1 VTDDQRQGS
10 MHVMPSTRHYFFDKG
25 RSFPRGFVTTP
36 NCCPSRASIFT
47 GLFAHN
53 HGITSNGK
61 ANLPQAVTA
70 QRYLHDAGYKTA
82 ILGKYLNSWPLAD
95 EPPYFDRWALVKP
108 DSYQDALF
116 NIDGTVAPVPGYSTD
131 VIGSQTID
139 FLRAFDQEDDKPWF
153 IYVAPVA
160 PHRPA
165 VPAAQYAAAAVP
177 AWRPSPA
184 VLEAD
189 RSDKPPWIR
198 HQAVPLAKVRTE
210 RASMLRTLMSVD
222 DMVAEVFHELR
233 VLDETRDTLAI
244 FVSDNGYEWGEHG
257 LGGKWRPYTES
268 IHVPFAMRW
277 PGHFDPGSTDAG
289 IATNVDIAPTIL
301 EAAGIAPGSP
311 MDGVS
316 LLQPGTR
323 KRLFTEFWGNADKGR
338 PGWAQVRTQRVAYIE
353 YYEADRS
360 HPIFREYYRI
370 DRDGWQL
377 RNLLHDG
384 IGSNNPNLSRWKAV
398 VRRYAT
404 CAGSTCPGAG

>member
-1 VTDDQRQGS
+1 VDDVYLGVGEEVLEVGCAAFRRAGNEVVAAVDPGSELDAVALRLPPLDSAEEIGSILPRARGRGDADGPAVGKSAGEEGGRFQNVNLTSARSTLRRWVEGGFAFAAIAACVAAASVGAGPARAAPPNVLLIVTDDQRQGS
-10 MHVMPSTRHYFFDKG
+10 MQVMPNTRHYFFDKG

-53 HGITSNGK
+53 HGVRTNGS
-61 ANLPQAVTA
+61 ANLPQNVTM

-95 EPPYFDRWALVKP
+95 EPPYFDHWALIKP

-139 FLRAFDQEDDKPWF
+139 FLRAFDQEDAKPWF

-165 VPAAQYAAAAVP
+165 IPAERCAAAAVP

-198 HQAVPLAKVRTE
+198 HQAVSLAKVRTE
-210 RASMLRTLMSVD
+210 RANMLRTLMSVD
-222 DMVAEVFHELR
+222 DIVAEIFRELR
-233 VLDETRDTLAI
+233 VLDETRNTLAI
-244 FVSDNGYEWGEHG
+244 FISDNGYEWGEHR
-257 LGGKWRPYTES
+257 LRGKWR
-268 IHVPFAMRW
+268 R
-277 PGHFDPGSTDAG
+277 ST
-289 IATNVDIAPTIL
+289 
-301 EAAGIAPGSP
+301 SP
-311 MDGVS
+311 
-316 LLQPGTR
+316 
-323 KRLFTEFWGNADKGR
+323 
-338 PGWAQVRTQRVAYIE
+338 
-353 YYEADRS
+353 
-360 HPIFREYYRI
+360 
-370 DRDGWQL
+370 
-377 RNLLHDG
+377 
-384 IGSNNPNLSRWKAV
+384 SR
-398 VRRYAT
+398 
-404 CAGSTCPGAG
+404 